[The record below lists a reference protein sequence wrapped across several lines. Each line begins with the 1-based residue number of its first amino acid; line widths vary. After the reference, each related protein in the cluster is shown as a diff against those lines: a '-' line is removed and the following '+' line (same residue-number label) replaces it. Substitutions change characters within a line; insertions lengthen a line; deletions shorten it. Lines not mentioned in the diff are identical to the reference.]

1 MTLSTVHCKI
11 TLAFLGG
18 KEGFSSWCVV
28 APFSYRSLNWGSP
41 HTWSNLISLLL
52 VVLQAS
58 NGLWYQMN
66 DSIVS
71 TSDIRS
77 VLSQQAYV
85 LFYIRYCQ
93 ESAFPPFLLSQKEHF
108 TDGPVDLLHAR
119 LPQTLNLWK
128 IQYLQRAVKC
138 GTWVHFLGKKAPFP
152 SKTRGMFPLF

>member
-1 MTLSTVHCKI
+1 MWILLMTLSTVHCKI

-108 TDGPVDLLHAR
+108 TSSAC
-119 LPQTLNLWK
+119 LNSIVCLNSISTVGRVRK
-128 IQYLQRAVKC
+128 VYLRV
-138 GTWVHFLGKKAPFP
+138 GHVFTVAP
-152 SKTRGMFPLF
+152 SSSAG